1 MHKHFIVA
9 TSLFVPLVAGPA
21 TARAQSRAEFEALKK
36 KVAALEERLGERPS
50 TADAPALDAAKL
62 KLTES
67 LTELKLSGDLR
78 LRYQYDNKDNQVD
91 PVGEGNDEDRS
102 ANSNQRS
109 RYRFRL
115 RLNAD
120 FKLGENFFGGVQLV
134 TGQENDSDNQTLE
147 NGFNDYDIFIS
158 RAYLGW
164 HAADWLTVV
173 AGKQPNP
180 FYVTELTWD
189 ADINPTGV
197 SESIQL
203 HKLFARGAADEK
215 LAADGKTILNKSV
228 ESPWELSL
236 NLGQFIF
243 DDNNEGNFDNDAAD
257 DAYLFVGQLVATW
270 NLGKDVKLSFAPGYM
285 FFNAADVS
293 GVLNAN
299 SFSDAP
305 DVSGETRKLSFITA
319 PGDLTFK
326 LGKVPAKFYWDF
338 SYNTDGKGRV
348 DDIYRV
354 VATRADGSIRSKH
367 SSVDDFAYL
376 VGVQLGQNKKPG
388 DWSLLAN
395 WRQSGIAGVDPNLND
410 SDFAL
415 SELNTRGFKLVATYS
430 FTSFFTGGVS
440 YAHAWNLRDDLFGGQ
455 ATSGTAFADGNV
467 IDVFQVD
474 FNLKF

>member
-1 MHKHFIVA
+1 MHTHSIAVA
-9 TSLFVPLVAGPA
+9 SGVLIALVAGPIPS
-21 TARAQSRAEFEALKK
+21 RAQSKAEFEALKK
-36 KVAALEERLGERPS
+36 KVAALEERLGEAP
-50 TADAPALDAAKL
+50 TASNGTAADKL
-62 KLTES
+62 KLSPS
-67 LTELKLSGDLR
+67 LTELKLYGDLR

-91 PVGEGNDEDRS
+91 PVGIGKDEDRS
-102 ANSNQRS
+102 PNSNQRS

-134 TGQENDSDNQTLE
+134 TGQENDSDNQTYE
-147 NGFNDYDIFIS
+147 NGFNDYGIFIS

-164 HAADWLTVV
+164 NAADWLTIV

-180 FYVTELTWD
+180 FYATELTWD
-189 ADINPTGV
+189 ADINPTGI
-197 SESIQL
+197 SESIKLHQL
-203 HKLFARGAADEK
+203 FSHASADER
-215 LAADGKTILNKSV
+215 LAADGKTVVKKL
-228 ESPWELSL
+228 EAPWELTL

-257 DAYLFVGQLVATW
+257 DAYLFVGQIVGTW
-270 NLGKDVKLSFAPGYM
+270 NLGKNVKLTFAPGYM

-293 GVLNAN
+293 GVLNSNA
-299 SFSDAP
+299 FSDT

-319 PGDLTFK
+319 PGDISFK
-326 LGKVPAKFYWDF
+326 LGKLPAKFYWDF

-348 DDIYRV
+348 DDVYRIV
-354 VATRADGSIRSKH
+354 TTRVDGSVESKH
-367 SSVDDFAYL
+367 SPVDDFAYL
-376 VGVQLGQNKKPG
+376 VGLQLGQNKKAG
-388 DWSLLAN
+388 DWSVVAN

-415 SELNTRGFKLVATYS
+415 SELNTRGFKVAATYS
-430 FTSFFTGGVS
+430 FTEFLTGGVS
-440 YAHAWNLRDDLFGGQ
+440 YAHAWNLRDDLFGGE
-455 ATSGTAFADGNV
+455 ATSGTALADGNV